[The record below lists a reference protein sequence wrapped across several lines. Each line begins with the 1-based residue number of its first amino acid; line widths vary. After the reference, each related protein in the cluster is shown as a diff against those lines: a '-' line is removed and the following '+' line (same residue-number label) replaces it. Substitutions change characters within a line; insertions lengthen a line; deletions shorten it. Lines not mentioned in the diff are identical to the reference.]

1 MIQEVPVLLWFVS
14 DFEET
19 ARIAE
24 RANLVADQTSRGLLR
39 WLLPNPKSLKEDL
52 IERRKRKYQFFE
64 SVGSRVYG
72 LLSETDAWT
81 SAVKRRRELETDVE
95 EERSKKSGRAYSLF
109 YSLSFED
116 LLPFFF
122 DYKLK
127 GLDYIISKWAK
138 HLPVEETQGARYIIL
153 SKPEPEI
160 SRLNYRKAEEKEDN
174 DKET

>member
-1 MIQEVPVLLWFVS
+1 MTQEVPVLLWFVS

-24 RANLVADQTSRGLLR
+24 RANQSADQTSRGLLQR
-39 WLLPNPKSLKEDL
+39 LLPIPNIKTGTLRTSRNRFNQKILSLFSATL
-52 IERRKRKYQFFE
+52 
-64 SVGSRVYG
+64 G
-72 LLSETDAWT
+72 LLRKNEAMIINE
-81 SAVKRRRELETDVE
+81 AHRRQLEVNVE
-95 EERSKKSGRAYSLF
+95 KERSKKSERAYSLF

-127 GLDYIISKWAK
+127 GLDYVISKWAK
-138 HLPVEETQGARYIIL
+138 HLPVEETQVARYIIV

-160 SRLNYRKAEEKEDN
+160 TRLYYQKAEEKEDD